1 MIKEEESDYLVTS
14 WAHFKSSRPRTSLA
28 VSPKLCVLGIFP
40 FYHPSLMLT
49 QIEFIQAKRREEL
62 SERITRKLQSETA
75 LNHDIQETD
84 RELKTLRIATETAEA
99 VWRQKEIA
107 VCVFIYQTFLY

>member
-1 MIKEEESDYLVTS
+1 
-14 WAHFKSSRPRTSLA
+14 
-28 VSPKLCVLGIFP
+28 
-40 FYHPSLMLT
+40 MLT
-49 QIEFIQAKRREEL
+49 QVGFIQAKRREEL
-62 SERITRKLQSETA
+62 SERITKKLQSETA

-107 VCVFIYQTFLY
+107 VCVFFFFFNSNLNRLY